1 MAQIENK
8 TSLSSEE
15 KRSLS
20 ESARLCEMIVEANP
34 SDTGALETLKEI
46 YAKLGD
52 RENLARVVARL
63 AGTVGGRPSA
73 SVIPSSEAGVGT
85 SPADVSLV
93 PPPGENG
100 DARGAS
106 RRGGGT
112 PVPLSS
118 PPPMSPS
125 MSERRQGSMSRLGDR
140 LVAEKLITTE
150 QLQKALAEQKG
161 SAEKLGTILVRL
173 NFITED
179 SLVSFLSKQYAIPAI
194 TVAQVDPDPDVLK
207 LVPEQIAKK
216 HGVLPIKRMGNTLTL
231 AMADPTNVFAL
242 DDVGFMTGLQIQP
255 VVASEAAIR
264 KAFERLYETGASVT
278 DMMSELEEADT
289 DVEVVEGGEETFS
302 KADIFDLKESA
313 DEAPVVRLINM
324 ILTDAIRRGASDI
337 HLEPYEKVFRVRFR
351 IDGVLHEIMTPP
363 KRLEAA
369 LTSRVKIMATLDIAE
384 RRLPQDG
391 RIKLRYHQR
400 EIDFRVSTLPTIFGE
415 KTVMRILDKE
425 ALQLDLSALGFDPWS
440 LEQFTKAIHSPYG
453 MILITGP
460 TGSGKTTT
468 LYSAIHT
475 INSPDINIMTAEDPV
490 EYNLKGVNQVQ
501 VNDEIGRTFAAC
513 LRSFLRQDP
522 DVILVGET
530 RDLETAQIGI
540 RAALTGHLVLTTL
553 HTNDCPSTPAR
564 LLDMGIP
571 PFLVSSSLQLILA
584 QRLGRRVCRD
594 CREPYEASEESL
606 VPYGHVP
613 QGLGTVN
620 FFKGKGCQTCNFTG
634 MKGRVA
640 IYEVMPVSTELR
652 DLILRNATTNEIRDV
667 ATSQGMKTLRQNAL
681 QKVVDG
687 VTTVEEVL
695 RVTLG

>member
-1 MAQIENK
+1 MAQIESK
-8 TSLSSEE
+8 TLSPEE
-15 KRSLS
+15 KRSLA

-46 YAKLGD
+46 YTKLGD

-73 SVIPSSEAGVGT
+73 SVIPSDPV
-85 SPADVSLV
+85 PAVAPAPAPAVAELESAAASS
-93 PPPGENG
+93 ENG
-100 DARGAS
+100 SG
-106 RRGGGT
+106 RGGGKRAAAAAA
-112 PVPLSS
+112 
-118 PPPMSPS
+118 
-125 MSERRQGSMSRLGDR
+125 SERRQGSLSRLGDR

-150 QLQKALAEQKG
+150 QLQRALAEQKG
-161 SAEKLGTILVRL
+161 SADKLGTILVRL
-173 NFITED
+173 QFITED

-264 KAFERLYETGASVT
+264 KAFERLYDTGGSVT

-289 DVEVVEGGEETFS
+289 DVEVVEGSEEAFS

-369 LTSRVKIMATLDIAE
+369 LTSRVKIMATMDIAE

-425 ALQLDLSALGFDPWS
+425 ALQLDLNALGFDPWS

-584 QRLGRRVCRD
+584 QRLGRRVCKD
-594 CREPYEASEESL
+594 CKEPYEANEESL
-606 VPYGHVP
+606 APYGHVP

-620 FFKGKGCQTCNFTG
+620 FYKGKGCQTCNFTG

-640 IYEVMPVSTELR
+640 IYEVMPVSPEIR
-652 DLILRNATTNEIRDV
+652 DMILRNATTAEINDV
-667 ATSQGMKTLRQNAL
+667 ACSQGMKTLRQNAL
-681 QKVVDG
+681 QKVIDG